1 VTAHQPPH
9 NRNRQQKDIAM
20 ARLTILTA
28 PDPRLKLVA
37 QPVVAVD
44 DAVRRLMED
53 MVETMYAA
61 RGIGLAAT
69 QVGVAQR
76 VVVMDLSDMPEAP
89 KQPLKMANPE
99 ILWHSDQDSSYQEG
113 CLSVPGVFENVTRPD
128 ACKVRYLDEQNEVR
142 ELNATGLLATCIQHE
157 IDHLNGTLFVDH
169 LSNLKRNM
177 IIKKLEKAK
186 RLGQAAPVA
195 F

>member
-1 VTAHQPPH
+1 
-9 NRNRQQKDIAM
+9 M

-44 DAVRRLMED
+44 DTVRRLMED

>member
-1 VTAHQPPH
+1 
-9 NRNRQQKDIAM
+9 M

-37 QPVVAVD
+37 QPVTAVD
-44 DAVRRLMED
+44 DTVRRLMDD

-76 VVVMDLSDMPEAP
+76 VVVMDLSDVPEAP

-99 ILWHSDQDSSYQEG
+99 ILWTSDQDSSYQEG

-186 RLGQAAPVA
+186 RLGAGAPMA

>member
-1 VTAHQPPH
+1 
-9 NRNRQQKDIAM
+9 M

-44 DAVRRLMED
+44 DAVRRLMDD

-76 VVVMDLSDMPEAP
+76 VVVMDLSDVPEAP

-99 ILWHSDQDSSYQEG
+99 ILWTSDQDSSYQEG

-186 RLGQAAPVA
+186 RLGAGAPVA

>member
-1 VTAHQPPH
+1 
-9 NRNRQQKDIAM
+9 M

-37 QPVVAVD
+37 QPVTAVD
-44 DAVRRLMED
+44 DTVRRLMDD

-76 VVVMDLSDMPEAP
+76 VVVMDLSDVPEAP

-99 ILWHSDQDSSYQEG
+99 ILWTSDQDSSYQEG

-186 RLGQAAPVA
+186 RLGAGAPVA

>member
-1 VTAHQPPH
+1 
-9 NRNRQQKDIAM
+9 M

-37 QPVVAVD
+37 QPVTAVD
-44 DAVRRLMED
+44 DTVRRLMED

-76 VVVMDLSDMPEAP
+76 VVVMDLSDVPEAP

-99 ILWHSDQDSSYQEG
+99 ILWTSDQDSSYQEG

-186 RLGQAAPVA
+186 RLGAVAPVA

>member
-1 VTAHQPPH
+1 
-9 NRNRQQKDIAM
+9 M

-37 QPVVAVD
+37 QPVKAVD
-44 DAVRRLMED
+44 DAVRRLMDD

-76 VVVMDLSDMPEAP
+76 VVVMDLSDVPEAP

-99 ILWHSDQDSSYQEG
+99 ILWTSDQDSSYQEG

-186 RLGQAAPVA
+186 RLGAGAPVA

>member
-1 VTAHQPPH
+1 
-9 NRNRQQKDIAM
+9 M

-37 QPVVAVD
+37 QPVTAVD
-44 DAVRRLMED
+44 GTVRRLMDD

-61 RGIGLAAT
+61 KGIGLAAT

-76 VVVMDLSDMPEAP
+76 VVVMDLSDVPEAP

-99 ILWHSDQDSSYQEG
+99 ILWTSDQDSSYQEG

-186 RLGQAAPVA
+186 RLGAGAPVA

>member
-1 VTAHQPPH
+1 VIGIQAPH

-44 DAVRRLMED
+44 DSVRRLMDD

-61 RGIGLAAT
+61 RGLGWPRPR
-69 QVGVAQR
+69 VGVAQR
-76 VVVMDLSDMPEAP
+76 VVVMDLSDQPNAP

-113 CLSVPGVFENVTRPD
+113 CLSVPGIFENVTRPD

-142 ELNATGLLATCIQHE
+142 ELKRHRPAG
-157 IDHLNGTLFVDH
+157 HLHPTLK
-169 LSNLKRNM
+169 ST
-177 IIKKLEKAK
+177 I
-186 RLGQAAPVA
+186 
-195 F
+195 

>member
-1 VTAHQPPH
+1 
-9 NRNRQQKDIAM
+9 M

-37 QPVVAVD
+37 QPVTAVN
-44 DAVRRLMED
+44 DAVRRLMDD

-76 VVVMDLSDMPEAP
+76 VVVMDLSDVPEAP

-99 ILWHSDQDSSYQEG
+99 ILWTSDQDSSYQEG

-186 RLGQAAPVA
+186 RLGAGAPVA

>member
-1 VTAHQPPH
+1 
-9 NRNRQQKDIAM
+9 M

-37 QPVVAVD
+37 QPVTAVD
-44 DAVRRLMED
+44 DAVRRLMDD

-76 VVVMDLSDMPEAP
+76 VVVMDLSDVPEAP

-99 ILWHSDQDSSYQEG
+99 ILWTSDQDSSYQEG

-186 RLGQAAPVA
+186 RLGAGAPMA

>member
-1 VTAHQPPH
+1 
-9 NRNRQQKDIAM
+9 M

-37 QPVVAVD
+37 QPVTAVD
-44 DAVRRLMED
+44 DAVRRLMDD

-76 VVVMDLSDMPEAP
+76 VVVMDLSDVPEAP

-99 ILWHSDQDSSYQEG
+99 ILWTSDQDSSYQEG

-186 RLGQAAPVA
+186 RLGAGAPVA

>member
-1 VTAHQPPH
+1 
-9 NRNRQQKDIAM
+9 M

-37 QPVVAVD
+37 QPVTAVN
-44 DAVRRLMED
+44 DAVRRLMDD

-76 VVVMDLSDMPEAP
+76 VVVMDLSDVPEAP

-99 ILWHSDQDSSYQEG
+99 ILWTSDQDSSYQEG

-186 RLGQAAPVA
+186 RLGAGAPIA

>member
-1 VTAHQPPH
+1 
-9 NRNRQQKDIAM
+9 M

-44 DAVRRLMED
+44 DTVRRLMDD

-76 VVVMDLSDMPEAP
+76 VVVMDLSDQPNAL

-99 ILWHSDQDSSYQEG
+99 ILWQSNQDSSYQEG

-169 LSNLKRNM
+169 LSNLKRSM
-177 IIKKLEKAK
+177 IIKKLEKTK

>member
-1 VTAHQPPH
+1 
-9 NRNRQQKDIAM
+9 M

-37 QPVVAVD
+37 QPVTAVD
-44 DAVRRLMED
+44 DTVRRLMDD

-76 VVVMDLSDMPEAP
+76 VVVMDLSDVPEAP

-99 ILWHSDQDSSYQEG
+99 ILWTSDS
-113 CLSVPGVFENVTRPD
+113 
-128 ACKVRYLDEQNEVR
+128 
-142 ELNATGLLATCIQHE
+142 I
-157 IDHLNGTLFVDH
+157 
-169 LSNLKRNM
+169 
-177 IIKKLEKAK
+177 
-186 RLGQAAPVA
+186 
-195 F
+195 

>member
-1 VTAHQPPH
+1 
-9 NRNRQQKDIAM
+9 M

-37 QPVVAVD
+37 QPVTAVD
-44 DAVRRLMED
+44 DTVRRLMDD

-76 VVVMDLSDMPEAP
+76 VVVMDLSDVPEAP

-99 ILWHSDQDSSYQEG
+99 ILWTSDQDSSYQEG

-128 ACKVRYLDEQNEVR
+128 ACKVRYLDEQNEVL

-186 RLGQAAPVA
+186 RLGAGAPVA

>member
-1 VTAHQPPH
+1 
-9 NRNRQQKDIAM
+9 
-20 ARLTILTA
+20 
-28 PDPRLKLVA
+28 VA
-37 QPVVAVD
+37 QPVTAVD
-44 DAVRRLMED
+44 DTVRRLMDD

-76 VVVMDLSDMPEAP
+76 VVVMDLSDVPEAP

-99 ILWHSDQDSSYQEG
+99 ILWTSDQDSSYQEG

-186 RLGQAAPVA
+186 RLGAGAPVA

>member
-1 VTAHQPPH
+1 
-9 NRNRQQKDIAM
+9 M

-37 QPVVAVD
+37 QPVTAVD
-44 DAVRRLMED
+44 GTVRRLMDD

-76 VVVMDLSDMPEAP
+76 VVVMDLSDVPEAP

-99 ILWHSDQDSSYQEG
+99 ILWTSDQDSSYQEG

-186 RLGQAAPVA
+186 RLGAGAPVA